1 MIRPNEYPVLE
12 FDTDKDAVVN
22 PFKWGL
28 EYETSRLNT
37 NKLIITFFP
46 EVMENLKNEKIIEL
60 AHHFGG
66 ENPVDIFRFSDCPDV
81 LITLGYVGCPACA
94 GNLEVFAACG
104 INKVMFCGGGGVL
117 DKTIKVGELL
127 VVEGAIRDEGFSY
140 RYIEPARYIYTDKKI
155 TKKVTD
161 YLDKHKISYIRGI
174 TWTTDAMFRET
185 KALVEQRKAEGAKI
199 VEMEQAGCIAVAQFR
214 NFDYAAIIYGGDDVS
229 QDEWDTRSWD
239 KRKGIRYNLVMLCR
253 ELVKVI

>member
-1 MIRPNEYPVLE
+1 MIKSNEYPVLE
-12 FDTDKDAVVN
+12 FDTDLDAVVN
-22 PFKWGL
+22 PVKWNLEQFK
-28 EYETSRLNT
+28 T

-46 EVMENLKNEKIIEL
+46 DVMESLKKDGLIEL
-60 AHHFGG
+60 ERQFGG
-66 ENPVDIFRFSDCPDV
+66 ENPVDIYRFNDVPDI

-104 INKVMFCGGGGVL
+104 LTKVMFCGGGGVL
-117 DKTIKVGELL
+117 DKSIKVGELL
-127 VVEGAIRDEGFSY
+127 VVDGAIRDEGFSY
-140 RYIEPARYIYTDKKI
+140 RYIEPSRYIYTDKAV

-161 YLDKHKISYIRGI
+161 YLDQHKISYLTGI

-199 VEMEQAGCIAVAQFR
+199 VEMEQAGCIAVSQFR
-214 NFDYAAIIYGGDDVS
+214 KFDYAAIIYGGDDVS

-253 ELVKVI
+253 ELVAIL

>member
-1 MIRPNEYPVLE
+1 MIKANEYPVLE
-12 FDTDKDAVVN
+12 FDTDPDAVVN

-28 EYETSRLNT
+28 EQFKT

-46 EVMENLKNEKIIEL
+46 EVMESLKKEGLIEL
-60 AHHFGG
+60 ERLIEG
-66 ENPVDIFRFSDCPDV
+66 ENPVEVYRFTDAPEI

-94 GNLEVFAACG
+94 GNLEFFAAAG
-104 INKVMFCGGGGVL
+104 LTKVMFCGGGGVL
-117 DKTIKVGELL
+117 DKNIKVGELL

-140 RYIEPARYIYTDKKI
+140 HYIEPSRYIYTDKAV

-161 YLDKHKISYIRGI
+161 YLDLHKISYLTGL

-199 VEMEQAGCIAVAQFR
+199 VEMEQAGCIAVAQFHK
-214 NFDYAAIIYGGDDVS
+214 FDYAAIIYGGDDIS
-229 QDEWDTRSWD
+229 QDEWDTRSWN

-253 ELVKVI
+253 ELVKEI

>member
-1 MIRPNEYPVLE
+1 MIKENDYPVLE
-12 FDTDKDAVVN
+12 FDTDEDAVVN
-22 PFKWGL
+22 PFKWNL
-28 EYETSRLNT
+28 EPFKP

-46 EVMENLKNEKIIEL
+46 DVIESLKKEGLIEL
-60 AHHFGG
+60 ERTFNG
-66 ENPVDIFRFSDCPDV
+66 ENPVYIYRFTDAPEI

-104 INKVMFCGGGGVL
+104 LTKVMFCGGGGVL
-117 DKTIKVGELL
+117 DKSIKVGELL

-140 RYIEPARYIYTDKKI
+140 RYIEPSRYIYTDKAI
-155 TKKVTD
+155 TKKVTN
-161 YLDKHKISYIRGI
+161 YLDEHKISYITGL

-185 KALVEQRKAEGAKI
+185 KALVEKRKAEGAKI

-214 NFDYAAIIYGGDDVS
+214 KFDYAAIIYGGDDVS
-229 QDEWDTRSWD
+229 QEEWNTRSWD

-253 ELVKVI
+253 ELVKEI

>member
-1 MIRPNEYPVLE
+1 MIKPNDYPVLE
-12 FDTDKDAVVN
+12 FDTDDDSVVN
-22 PFKWGL
+22 PFKWNL
-28 EYETSRLNT
+28 EQFKT

-46 EVMENLKNEKIIEL
+46 DVMESLKQDGLIEL
-60 AHHFGG
+60 ERTISG
-66 ENPVDIFRFSDCPDV
+66 ENPVYVYRFTDAPDI

-94 GNLEVFAACG
+94 GNLEFFAAAG
-104 INKVMFCGGGGVL
+104 LTKVMFCGGGGVL
-117 DKTIKVGELL
+117 DKNIKVGELL

-140 RYIEPARYIYTDKKI
+140 RYIEPSRYIYTDKTV

-161 YLDKHKISYIRGI
+161 YLDEHKISYITGL

-185 KALVEQRKAEGAKI
+185 KALIEQRKAEGAKI
-199 VEMEQAGCIAVAQFR
+199 VEMEQAGCIAVSQFHK
-214 NFDYAAIIYGGDDVS
+214 FDYAATIYGGDDVS

-253 ELVKVI
+253 ELVKEI